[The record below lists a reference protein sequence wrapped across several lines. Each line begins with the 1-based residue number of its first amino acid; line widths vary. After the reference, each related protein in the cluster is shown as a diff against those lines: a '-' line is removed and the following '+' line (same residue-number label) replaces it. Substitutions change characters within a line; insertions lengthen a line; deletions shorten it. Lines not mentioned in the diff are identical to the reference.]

1 MKINKSYIWTTSAI
15 AIFVV
20 STIAIHNPTGNPGL
34 WFGLG
39 MCCATLLAYCKC
51 DQFWPVSVLSKEK
64 KSREK
69 EDENR

>member
-1 MKINKSYIWTTSAI
+1 MKVNKSYVWTTVGISVLVISSI
-15 AIFVV
+15 AI
-20 STIAIHNPTGNPGL
+20 IRPMGNPGL

-51 DQFWPVSVLSKEK
+51 DQFWPVLHK
-64 KSREK
+64 KGIDREK